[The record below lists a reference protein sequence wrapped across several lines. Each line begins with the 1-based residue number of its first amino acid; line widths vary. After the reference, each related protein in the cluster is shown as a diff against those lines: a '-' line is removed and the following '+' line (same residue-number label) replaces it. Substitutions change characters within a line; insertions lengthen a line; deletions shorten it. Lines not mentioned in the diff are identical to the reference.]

1 MSIRVCKINLNS
13 LFVFTDSDDCMIKIT
28 NILNWICLYTLHKHQ
43 APINTLSID
52 PYQATTLI
60 SGCYN
65 GTLCSWDNDC
75 LKQIH
80 VNAHPS
86 SIIIDINI
94 SDHSS
99 TKR

>member
-1 MSIRVCKINLNS
+1 NLGGTTHLS
-13 LFVFTDSDDCMIKIT
+13 HASSTVI
-28 NILNWICLYTLHKHQ
+28 
-43 APINTLSID
+43 LSITHYD
-52 PYQATTLI
+52 YLIVFDYINNIYQATTLI